1 MPVTLYRPPGF
12 PKVTDN
18 LGGDS
23 VLLDRQQHTS
33 DTTTTLADFR
43 SALPAAGSTHPD
55 LAGVFLVNREISRQ
69 EGAPGFWYADLRY
82 ESTAA
87 LVGSPSGYRTD
98 GQEEYSV
105 DDGGVEQPLE
115 VKSNYRAKWNY
126 HLAAA
131 TAGATTPSWYAGAT
145 NILINPPDNSA
156 YRWIREPNEAPVN
169 PDGTY
174 FTVILNKTKPGVES
188 WVSPAPVINWKKYY
202 YSEASASAFIAGHT
216 VGNRE
221 TPGKTFGLAGDFLVL
236 NVNLEP
242 SGRYW
247 VGVVKYQN
255 NRSGWDTDLYPT

>member
-98 GQEEYSV
+98 GQEEYSM
-105 DDGGVEQPLE
+105 DDGGVEKPLE
-115 VKSNYRAKWNY
+115 SKDNYRTRWNY
-126 HLAAA
+126 HLACA
-131 TAGATTPSWYAGAT
+131 TNGASTPSWYAGAT
-145 NILINPPDNSA
+145 NILINAPDDTA
-156 YRWIREPNEAPVN
+156 FKWIRDGNEAPVKA
-169 PDGTY
+169 DGTY
-174 FTVILNKTKPGVES
+174 WTIIAPKTKPGVES
-188 WVSPAPVINWKKYY
+188 WVSPAPVINWKKYFY
-202 YSEASASAFIAGHT
+202 GEANASAFVAAHV